1 MGTQLAASF
10 HIMTADKSA
19 STFDDGLIL
28 GLPLMVAILFTAI
41 PMDVI
46 PQIIRP
52 IMGNGFVMGVLTVM
66 VLEHIIFKKPQHK
79 L

>member
-1 MGTQLAASF
+1 
-10 HIMTADKSA
+10 MTADKSA